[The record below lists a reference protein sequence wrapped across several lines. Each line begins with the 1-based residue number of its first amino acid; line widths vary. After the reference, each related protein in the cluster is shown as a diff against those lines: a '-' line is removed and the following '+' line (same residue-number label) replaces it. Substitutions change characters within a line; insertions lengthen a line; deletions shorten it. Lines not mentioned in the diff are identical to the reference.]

1 MWVVVG
7 LGNPGRRY
15 TGTRHNVGFL
25 LVQRLARRWGANFR
39 KRKYGAKVA
48 ELVRND
54 DGLVLAQ
61 PQTYMNRSGRT
72 VKQIMK
78 GYGISP
84 QNLVVVYDDLDIPIG
99 QIRVRK
105 EGRPGSHKGMISVV
119 SAIGTPAF
127 PRLRVGIGPHPE
139 YEDATEFVL
148 SPFSRMERPALEDA
162 LVRAEQALEMVLD
175 GRIDAAMN
183 AFNQKGMT

>member
-25 LVQRLARRWGANFR
+25 LVRRLARRWGASFR
-39 KRKYGAKVA
+39 KRKYAAKVA

-61 PQTYMNRSGRT
+61 PQTYMNRSGRA
-72 VKQIMK
+72 VKQIVE

-84 QNLVVVYDDLDIPIG
+84 QNMVVVYDDLDIPIG
-99 QIRVRK
+99 QIRVREK
-105 EGRPGSHKGMISVV
+105 GRAGSHQGMISIV
-119 SAIGTPAF
+119 SAIGTSAF

-139 YEDATEFVL
+139 NEDATEFVL
-148 SPFSRMERPALEDA
+148 APFSGKERAVLEDA
-162 LVRAEQALEMVLD
+162 LARAEQALEMVLD

-183 AFNQKGMT
+183 TFNQKGMA

>member
-1 MWVVVG
+1 LWVVVG

-25 LVQRLARRWGANFR
+25 LVRRLARRWGVKFR

-48 ELVRND
+48 ETMRNNER
-54 DGLVLAQ
+54 LVLAL
-61 PQTYMNRSGRT
+61 PQTYMNLSGAA
-72 VKQIMK
+72 VKQIVA
-78 GYGISP
+78 GYRIAP
-84 QNLVVVYDDLDIPIG
+84 QHLVVVYDDLDIPIG

-105 EGRPGSHKGMISVV
+105 EGRPGSHKGMSSIV
-119 SAIGTPAF
+119 AEIGTSAF

-139 YEDATEFVL
+139 ADDVSEFVL
-148 SPFSRMERPALEDA
+148 SPFSREELSLLEDA
-162 LVRAEQALEMVLD
+162 LGRAEDALEMVID

-183 AFNQKGMT
+183 TFNPTGMT